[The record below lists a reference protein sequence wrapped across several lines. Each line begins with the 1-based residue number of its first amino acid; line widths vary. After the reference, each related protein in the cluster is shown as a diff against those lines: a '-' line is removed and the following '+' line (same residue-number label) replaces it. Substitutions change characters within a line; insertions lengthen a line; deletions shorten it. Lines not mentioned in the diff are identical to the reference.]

1 MRHDGGVEVR
11 GIDNVLVPVGDLA
24 AAVEF
29 YGGRLG
35 LSVRFTVP
43 ERGIALFGVAA
54 QTPGIMAQLDPA
66 AGRGT
71 APAMRVWLEV
81 PDARAAAA
89 ELEGHGVDMRTAP
102 FEVATGWSVE
112 LADPWGNV
120 IGLTDYLKR
129 PDLARPTP

>member
-1 MRHDGGVEVR
+1 M
-11 GIDNVLVPVGDLA
+11 LVPVGDLA

-29 YGGRLG
+29 YENQLG

-54 QTPGIMAQLDPA
+54 ETPGIMAMVDPA
-66 AGRGT
+66 AGQG
-71 APAMRVWLEV
+71 APPAMRVWLEV
-81 PDARAAAA
+81 PDAQAAAA
-89 ELEGHGVDMRTAP
+89 ELEEHGVEMRTAP

-112 LADPWGNV
+112 VSDPWGNV

-129 PDLARPTP
+129 PELARPAY

>member
-1 MRHDGGVEVR
+1 MDIR

-24 AAVEF
+24 VAVDF
-29 YGGRLG
+29 YANRLG

-54 QTPGIMAQLDPA
+54 ETPGIMAMFDPA
-66 AGRGT
+66 AGQGGP
-71 APAMRVWLEV
+71 PAMRVWLEV

-89 ELEGHGVDMRTAP
+89 EIEERGVEMLTAP

-120 IGLTDYLKR
+120 IGLTDYSKR
-129 PDLARPTP
+129 PELARPAF

>member
-1 MRHDGGVEVR
+1 MDIR
-11 GIDNVLVPVGDLA
+11 GIDNVLVPVGNLA
-24 AAVEF
+24 AALEF
-29 YGGRLG
+29 YANGLG

-54 QTPGIMAQLDPA
+54 ETPGIMAMVDPA
-66 AGRGT
+66 AGHGSP
-71 APAMRVWLEV
+71 PAIRIWLEV

-89 ELEGHGVDMRTAP
+89 ELEGRGVDMLTAP

-112 LADPWGNV
+112 VADPWGNV

-129 PDLARPTP
+129 PDLARPAF